1 MYKKTLSD
9 FVTLKICQN
18 FPCKIWIFFIY
29 IIIQIFYSNDLE
41 SETVFNF
48 ERDFYLLQW
57 LQFLKRTSQ
66 VYIQQN
72 IQSCQYE
79 FQNLTWSWEMPAF
92 GLYLIISL
100 SLI

>member
-1 MYKKTLSD
+1 MSK
-9 FVTLKICQN
+9 
-18 FPCKIWIFFIY
+18 FPVKIWIFFIY
-29 IIIQIFYSNDLE
+29 IIIQIFYCNDLE

-72 IQSCQYE
+72 IQSCQCE
-79 FQNLTWSWEMPAF
+79 FQNLAWSWEMPAF